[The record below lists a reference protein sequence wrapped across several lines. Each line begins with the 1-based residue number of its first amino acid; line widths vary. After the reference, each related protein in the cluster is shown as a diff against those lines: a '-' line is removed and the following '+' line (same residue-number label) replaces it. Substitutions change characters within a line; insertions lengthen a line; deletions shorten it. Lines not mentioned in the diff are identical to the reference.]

1 MQPDHVSGA
10 SLIRFLFAI
19 LAVLAAAPMAHA
31 QANWDIAG
39 GWSGAYVCNQGLTA
53 LHVTIKRD
61 AKGDGV
67 TANFRF
73 GPDKRN
79 PGVPEGAFNMRG
91 SFDPHNKQLYL
102 RATSWIKQPAGYVTV
117 DLDGLMRGSG
127 LYISGDVLGVG
138 CTSFDLMRDGAALV
152 G

>member
-53 LHVTIKRD
+53 LHVAIKRD

-67 TANFRF
+67 TASFRF

-91 SFDPHNKQLYL
+91 SFDPQNKQLYL
-102 RATSWIKQPAGYVTV
+102 QATSWIRQPAGYVTV

>member
-1 MQPDHVSGA
+1 M
-10 SLIRFLFAI
+10 IRFLSAI
-19 LAVLAAAPMAHA
+19 LAVLSAAPMAHA

-53 LHVTIKRD
+53 LHVAIKHD
-61 AKGDGV
+61 AKGNGI
-67 TANFRF
+67 TATFRF

-91 SFDPHNKQLYL
+91 VFDPQNKQLYL
-102 RATSWIKQPAGYVTV
+102 QATSWIKQPAGYVTV

-138 CTSFDLMRDGAALV
+138 CTSFDLVRDDAALV